1 MDSLLASFPSDTN
14 PGCAP
19 YATSDLGR
27 SKPRPD
33 SDTLSQLFRN
43 EIVCEAGERIFA
55 QGTPFNACYLVRSGA
70 FKSLVLNER
79 GDEKIISFHMPGDLI
94 GLDSI
99 HRGYYIGSA
108 VALERSLV
116 YEVVFQENGSQLR
129 MPPDIQEHFV
139 KIMSRE
145 LANIEDLL
153 MLTSEHTAEER
164 IIAFLLAFS
173 TRQTNRNLT
182 AHQFRLPMSRNDIAS
197 FLGLAVETVSRMLT
211 RLHEK
216 NLLKVTGRN
225 VEFIDIEGL
234 RHRLKTA

>member
-1 MDSLLASFPSDTN
+1 MDSLFASFPSSGN
-14 PGCAP
+14 PSCP
-19 YATSDLGR
+19 SYAASSLAR
-27 SKPRPD
+27 SKPN
-33 SDTLSQLFRN
+33 SDTLAPLFRN
-43 EIVCEAGERIFA
+43 KILCEPGERIYA
-55 QGTPFNACYLVRSGA
+55 QGSPFTCCYLARSGA

-99 HRGYYIGSA
+99 HRGHYIGSA

-116 YEVVFQENGSQLR
+116 YEVVFQGPGNELR
-129 MPPDIQEHFV
+129 LPPEIQDHFIR
-139 KIMSRE
+139 IMSRE

-173 TRQTNRNLT
+173 ARQSHQNLA

-234 RHRLKTA
+234 RYRLKTA

>member
-1 MDSLLASFPSDTN
+1 MDSLFASFSSDTN

-19 YATSDLGR
+19 YAASSLAR
-27 SKPRPD
+27 STPRTD
-33 SDTLSQLFRN
+33 SDALAPLFRN
-43 EIVCEAGERIFA
+43 EVLCEAGERVFA
-55 QGTPFNACYLVRSGA
+55 QGSPFNSCYLVRSGA

-79 GDEKIISFHMPGDLI
+79 GDEKIISFHLPGDLI

-116 YEVVFQENGSQLR
+116 YEVAIHEHGNELR
-129 MPPDIQEHFV
+129 LPPDIQEHFV

-173 TRQTNRNLT
+173 SRQTHRSLS

-234 RHRLKTA
+234 RYRLKTA